1 MLHQLKLFQ
10 FRNLPELTCQFEEKV
25 VVIHGLNGLGK
36 TNLIDSIHHLC
47 LTKSYFK
54 SIDQHNVQFGSA
66 MYTLEGNF
74 SDGHVF
80 MGWEEGKGKVIR
92 ENGSNVTAKSLMGK
106 RPVVMVAPS
115 DTGLILGGS
124 EERRKMMDRFLCQVD
139 SEYLAALTEYQK
151 WLKQRSAILKQISE
165 HQSVDPFLLEFTEM
179 KMGPLASLLQNR
191 RKAFIEAL
199 SPELVEIYSNIS
211 GGREIPTVE
220 YQPSE
225 FGPASAQEKASGRNL
240 AGPQADDIE
249 WKLDGFSVKKFA
261 SQGQQKS
268 LVFSIKLAQI
278 KRLSQ
283 EQSIPPTLLFDDLFE
298 KLDQQRLKRLL
309 EWVQEQNFA
318 QLFITDTQRERS
330 QDLIGGSM
338 DFIGL

>member
-1 MLHQLKLFQ
+1 M
-10 FRNLPELTCQFEEKV
+10 TCHFEEKV

-36 TNLIDSIHHLC
+36 TNLMDSVHQLC

-54 SIDQHNVQFGSA
+54 SMEQHNVKFGCA
-66 MYTLEGNF
+66 LFTLEGVF
-74 SDGHVF
+74 DDGQVF

-92 ENGSNVTAKSLMGK
+92 ENGSNQTAKALIGK

-139 SEYLAALTEYQK
+139 SEYLMALTEYQK

-165 HQSVDPFLLEFTEM
+165 NSPIDPFLLEFTEL
-179 KMGPLASLLQNR
+179 KMGPLATLIQHR
-191 RKAFIEAL
+191 RKGFADAL
-199 SPELVEIYSNIS
+199 APDLEEIYKSIS
-211 GGREIPTVE
+211 GGKELPSME

-225 FGPASAQEKASGRNL
+225 FGPATPQEKASGRNL
-240 AGPQADDIE
+240 VGPQADDIE

-298 KLDQQRLKRLL
+298 KLDQQRLHRLL

>member
-1 MLHQLKLFQ
+1 M
-10 FRNLPELTCQFEEKV
+10 TCQFEEKV

-54 SIDQHNVQFGSA
+54 SIDQHNVQFGGG
-66 MYTLEGNF
+66 MYALEGNF

-139 SEYLAALTEYQK
+139 AEYLAALTEYQK

-165 HQSVDPFLLEFTEM
+165 NIPIDPFLLEFTEL
-179 KMGPLASLLQNR
+179 KMGPLATLIQHR
-191 RKAFIEAL
+191 RKTFTDAL
-199 SPELVEIYSNIS
+199 APELEGIYQSIS
-211 GGREIPTVE
+211 GGKELPSME

-225 FGPASAQEKASGRNL
+225 FGPATPQEKASGRNL
-240 AGPQADDIE
+240 AGPQADEIE

-268 LVFSIKLAQI
+268 LVFAIKLAQI
-278 KRLSQ
+278 QRLSQ
-283 EQSIPPTLLFDDLFE
+283 ENTAPPTLLFDDLFE

-309 EWVQEQNFA
+309 EWVQGQPFA
-318 QLFITDTQRERS
+318 QLFITDTQQERS
-330 QDLIGGSM
+330 QQLLGGSM